1 MINRK
6 KSLFLQVLKKE
17 IENKGSPTPKKIIS
31 LTPNDILKD
40 SAIKDKILRISQKT
54 REKKKEKDKYNMIAS
69 KEKIFIASDSE
80 EDIQSHSD
88 DDGYLEKLGKTTK
101 N

>member
-17 IENKGSPTPKKIIS
+17 IENKGSPPPKKIVS

-54 REKKKEKDKYNMIAS
+54 KEKQKEKDRFNRLVS
-69 KEKIFIASDSE
+69 KEKIFIVSDSE
-80 EDIQSHSD
+80 QDIQSNSEN
-88 DDGYLEKLGKTTK
+88 DDGYLEKLGKQQ
-101 N
+101 

>member
-17 IENKGSPTPKKIIS
+17 IENKGSPAPKKIVS

-40 SAIKDKILRISQKT
+40 SAIKEKILRISQKT
-54 REKKKEKDKYNMIAS
+54 KEKKKEKDKYTRIAS

-80 EDIQSHSD
+80 QEIHSNSED
-88 DDGYLEKLGKTTK
+88 DDGYLEKLG
-101 N
+101 